1 MRFESLKAGLLPL
14 PAENDTIPE
23 ALPLQT
29 VYSKGRWSAKNLIMQ
44 EQERVELVTPAREEA
59 APEAVVSEPAAAVS
73 PVDNPVARA
82 QEPQPVTEPEPLIQE
97 QDSSGRQAETQEA
110 EAEDEPP
117 PQDEEISRLRQT
129 ATQMAHDAARV
140 LLDAADG
147 EGGFRGGDIRRRELM
162 KLRSSVMEYLREH
175 ERRTHRR
182 IFEDEEDRQVL
193 GLD

>member
-1 MRFESLKAGLLPL
+1 MLPL
-14 PAENDTIPE
+14 LAENDTIPG

-44 EQERVELVTPAREEA
+44 EQERVEIVTPAREEA
-59 APEAVVSEPAAAVS
+59 APGAVVSEPAAAVS
-73 PVDNPVARA
+73 PVDNPVART
-82 QEPQPVTEPEPLIQE
+82 QEPQPVTETEPLIQE
-97 QDSSGRQAETQEA
+97 QDNPGRQAETQEA
-110 EAEDEPP
+110 EAAEAEEQ
-117 PQDEEISRLRQT
+117 PQDEEISRLKQV
-129 ATQMAHDAARV
+129 ATQLAHDAARV